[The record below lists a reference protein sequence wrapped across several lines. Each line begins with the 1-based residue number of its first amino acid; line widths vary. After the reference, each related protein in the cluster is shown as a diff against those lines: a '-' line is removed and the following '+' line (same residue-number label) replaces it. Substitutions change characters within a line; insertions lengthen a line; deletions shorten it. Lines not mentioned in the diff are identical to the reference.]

1 MRNLFHTA
9 FAALGLSK
17 AQTPAY
23 TPRVPLTR
31 PYRVDGSPEEGYSV
45 VDANGSPVMHA
56 DEAEAAAEAAND
68 IHELEVLLR
77 YGIPF
82 NPVPGDGR
90 LPL

>member
-31 PYRVDGSPEEGYSV
+31 PYRVDGSPGV